1 MAVFNS
7 DVIAY
12 FSILR
17 PINYKIFL
25 LIFGILI
32 VFQTYAVSLV
42 ENDKTTELDTV
53 VFTISF
59 LSPAIAFSAAFF
71 VYRRYRD
78 SRVFGRSYLAL
89 FLAFLMIF
97 LGEVTYFVYE
107 DVLKVD
113 PYPSIADVFFFAF
126 YLLVLYHIR
135 MNIKSFYSKLSK
147 RKTIG
152 VVGALSVIVIVIYV
166 ILLLLN
172 VSGSDEDINNIVGNN
187 IFSSYG
193 YMNILFSFDVLYGI
207 AFVAASAATFWY
219 SVIGIVAFR
228 RGALET
234 VWIILVAGISLLTLG
249 DAIYFHTE
257 VLGEYTFDHYVNL
270 LWYAGYMVIVYALY
284 KHAKAV

>member
-1 MAVFNS
+1 MTVFNS
-7 DVIAY
+7 DAIAY
-12 FSILR
+12 FSILK

-25 LIFGILI
+25 LIFGFLI

-42 ENDKTTELDTV
+42 ENDKTVELDTI
-53 VFTISF
+53 VFMISF
-59 LSPAIAFSAAFF
+59 LSPAIASGAGFF